1 MGTESLATAA
11 AVRFSFQSVSVP
23 HLSSFPIPHHNCN
36 ASVDFIVTTGASFDV
51 RTLEGEDAGAKA
63 AAEPTS
69 ATRGARNRMTTE
81 KGRGSEEQTQQW
93 LSIDRVAG
101 FVLVAQRRRSA
112 LWFRSLV
119 VSEDR
124 ASTKE
129 TFTLNEVT
137 EHVRRELFILN
148 EK

>member
-1 MGTESLATAA
+1 
-11 AVRFSFQSVSVP
+11 
-23 HLSSFPIPHHNCN
+23 
-36 ASVDFIVTTGASFDV
+36 
-51 RTLEGEDAGAKA
+51 
-63 AAEPTS
+63 
-69 ATRGARNRMTTE
+69 MTTE